1 MKNQDFIAHGG
12 LVLNN
17 FGGIQIELSSCG
29 ESVRYRYNYGD
40 DNSISEIFE
49 AEIEYFCNGEEDEQ
63 YCAAFR
69 AGKGDN
75 ESIYFLDEFIR
86 IDHAKNF

>member
-1 MKNQDFIAHGG
+1 MGYDMYVIAPHHNDD
-12 LVLNN
+12 LDSIDCPLINPKLYKD
-17 FGGIQIELSSCG
+17 IW
-29 ESVRYRYNYGD
+29 YGD

-49 AEIEYFCNGEEDEQ
+49 AEIQYFCNGEEDEQ
-63 YCAAFR
+63 YCAAFC